1 MTMSMRLAGR
11 VALVT
16 GASRGIGA
24 AIALRLAADGAN
36 VVVNYHS
43 NREAADGI
51 VHEIVSRGGNAH
63 ALQADIK
70 QVADVEH
77 LIVEATRLYGGLN
90 ILVNNAGQ
98 AGGRPLGEIDEALFD
113 SMIAAN
119 LKSVLFASQAAAR
132 VFPDNAGAIVNI
144 GSLGHRHPRQS
155 HLYPLAKSAV
165 EFLTISLA
173 NALAPR
179 GVRVNAVSPGLIDT
193 DMLRSFP
200 PDLIAEFLARTPL
213 GRTGKPEEIATVVAF
228 LVSDDASYI
237 TGETIPVGGGFR

>member
-98 AGGRPLGEIDEALFD
+98 AGSLSYESFY
-113 SMIAAN
+113 
-119 LKSVLFASQAAAR
+119 LKFKRTDFSYTETTPETSVACVTDFFVPKSFSVVTML
-132 VFPDNAGAIVNI
+132 AG
-144 GSLGHRHPRQS
+144 QS
-155 HLYPLAKSAV
+155 
-165 EFLTISLA
+165 
-173 NALAPR
+173 APMSVTR
-179 GVRVNAVSPGLIDT
+179 
-193 DMLRSFP
+193 RS
-200 PDLIAEFLARTPL
+200 
-213 GRTGKPEEIATVVAF
+213 
-228 LVSDDASYI
+228 
-237 TGETIPVGGGFR
+237 